1 MFEKLLGGLLK
12 RLLGDYI
19 EGFDASN
26 LNLSLWSGEINIE
39 NVRLKKEAMRMLGLP
54 VNVRY
59 SFVRKLRLKIPWQSL
74 TSSKTEVYLDG
85 VYLILGYQ
93 PESDW
98 QLRNDRLVEQRKQEL
113 NDFKEAVLKRY
124 AERLYKKNAEQD
136 DGFTSRLVLKII
148 DNIQIEVSD
157 IHLRF

>member
-124 AERLYKKNAEQD
+124 AERL
-136 DGFTSRLVLKII
+136 
-148 DNIQIEVSD
+148 
-157 IHLRF
+157 